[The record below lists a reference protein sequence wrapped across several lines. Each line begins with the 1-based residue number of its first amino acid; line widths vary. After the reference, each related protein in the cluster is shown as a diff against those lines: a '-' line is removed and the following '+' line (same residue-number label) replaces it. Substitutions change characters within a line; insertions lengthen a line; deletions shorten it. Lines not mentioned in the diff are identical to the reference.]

1 MTATIIILFFMALF
15 VGAWYV
21 VELGCRADYPR
32 YLERIIL
39 LEKCI
44 DTCIIDTDSFDYI
57 MREFDEINR
66 FREKDLR
73 RNQEAFV
80 RFSLK
85 FKDEWKERIEING

>member
-1 MTATIIILFFMALF
+1 MTAIIIILFLMALF

-21 VELGCRADYPR
+21 CEIGHKSDALR

-39 LEKCI
+39 LERLI
-44 DTCIIDTDSFDYI
+44 DNCLVDSDSFDYI
-57 MREFDEINR
+57 MKEFDEINR

-80 RFSLK
+80 R
-85 FKDEWKERIEING
+85 